1 MNMRV
6 VQSPVR
12 IVFGSPGTDRPA
24 YYQRYGSL
32 TLGAAIDR
40 YVRVAIEDAPGQ
52 PVEIKPLPQATEAT
66 GQALVSAYG
75 ELVQQVLRYSH
86 VMEGIRLLLD
96 ADVPPGYGLGVSRAL
111 LAALIGALA
120 VWRGQPLNQRV
131 TAIEAAALHRLMRPD
146 FSGEAAIYLSAM
158 GGLNILVLEADEVT
172 IEPIRLTPEQRA
184 WLQHNLQL
192 FVHPAAR
199 LTGEN
204 RPAFDAHT
212 FSTDTLHNNKAYNV
226 ELIDALS
233 AANVLR
239 LGRLLDNDWL
249 RRRQLV
255 YPARMR
261 LFEEWYGVARQAG
274 MLGGQFV
281 CGVQGGAFLACVPP
295 EQSEALKQMLGA
307 KGWQHL
313 PFAFD
318 AQGLRLVEG

>member
-1 MNMRV
+1 MRV

-12 IVFGSPGTDRPA
+12 VVFGSPGTDRPV

-40 YVRVAIEDAPGQ
+40 YVRVAIQDAPGQ
-52 PVEIKPLPQATEAT
+52 PITIGPMSEQS
-66 GQALVSAYG
+66 GQAVVSIYG
-75 ELVQQVLRYSH
+75 ELTRQVLEH
-86 VMEGIRLLLD
+86 TGITEGVRLELD

-111 LAALIGALA
+111 LAALIGALT
-120 VWRGQPLNQRV
+120 VWRGQPLDPRL
-131 TAIEAAALHRLMRPD
+131 TATEAAALHRLMRPD
-146 FSGEAAIYLSAM
+146 FSGEAAIYFSAL
-158 GGLNILVLEADEVT
+158 GGLNILMLEADEVN
-172 IEPIRLTPEQRA
+172 IEPIRLTPEQQT
-184 WLQHNLQL
+184 WLQLHLQL
-192 FVHPAAR
+192 FIHPGAR

-233 AANVLR
+233 AANILR

-255 YPARMR
+255 YPVRMR
-261 LFEEWYGVARQAG
+261 QFEEWYGVARQAG
-274 MLGGQFV
+274 MIGGQFV
-281 CGVQGGAFLACVPP
+281 CGAQGGAFLACVPP
-295 EQSEALKQMLGA
+295 EQSETLKEMLA
-307 KGWQHL
+307 TKGWQHL

-318 AQGLRLVEG
+318 MQGLRLAET